1 MTNKKSE
8 TLNQKQKRNY
18 KLEIVS
24 YFVFRISLICFA
36 FLISNFVLAGKI
48 SASEISL
55 VVSPPR
61 TDLEG
66 KPGEILQQTI
76 KVTNNTVETIYLKAF
91 VSDFIVQDDL
101 GTPIKVSVSA
111 SGRYLASPW
120 FTLDQTELTL
130 GPKETA
136 QVVAVISV
144 PADALPGGHYAG
156 VFFES
161 VPGKKASNTV
171 SYATAQVG
179 SLFGIT
185 TPGDIKYDAL
195 IKDFSTKSRLFEFG
209 PVDFTAI
216 IENQSDTHISTK
228 GKITVENMIGQDVA
242 EIVLDD
248 VNVFPFTSRTLRG
261 NWDRV
266 WGLGRYMATLSV
278 AYGPGLEVSRTIY
291 FWILPYRL
299 IAAVIVVI
307 LVLLALFI
315 VIRRHLKHREDSRDE
330 EIDELKR
337 KIAEMENRVS

>member
-1 MTNKKSE
+1 MKTSAHKIIAFSILY
-8 TLNQKQKRNY
+8 TLY
-18 KLEIVS
+18 SI
-24 YFVFRISLICFA
+24 
-36 FLISNFVLAGKI
+36 LALSPI
-48 SASEISL
+48 RASEVSL

-66 KPGEILQQTI
+66 TPGQVLQQTI
-76 KVTNNTVETIYLKAF
+76 KVTNNTVDTLNLRVF

-136 QVVAVISV
+136 QIVAIITV
-144 PADALPGGHYAG
+144 PEDALAGGHYAG
-156 VFFES
+156 VFFE
-161 VPGKKASNTV
+161 TV
-171 SYATAQVG
+171 SGKGSPSNVSYTTTQVG

-185 TPGDIKYDAL
+185 VPGDIKYDAL
-195 IKDFSTKSRLFEFG
+195 IKDFKSVLRLYEFG

-216 IENQSDTHISTK
+216 IENQSDTHVTTNSKISVK
-228 GKITVENMIGQDVA
+228 NMIGQT
-242 EIVLDD
+242 VLELPLDE
-248 VNVFPFTSRTLRG
+248 VNIFPFTSRTLTG
-261 NWDRV
+261 TWDKV

-278 AYGPGLEVSRTIY
+278 AYGPGLETNRTIY

-299 IAAVIVVI
+299 IAAVLVII
-307 LVLLALFI
+307 LVMLALYV
-315 VIRRHLKHREDSRDE
+315 VIRRHLKHREDHRDE

-337 KIAEMENRVS
+337 KIAEMENKSG